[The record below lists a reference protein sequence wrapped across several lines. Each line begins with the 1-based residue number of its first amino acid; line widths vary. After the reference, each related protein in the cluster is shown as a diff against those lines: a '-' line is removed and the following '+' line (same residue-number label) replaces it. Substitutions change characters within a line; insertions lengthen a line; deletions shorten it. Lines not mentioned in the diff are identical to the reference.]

1 MTTVRTGLDNN
12 VSELLGK
19 MEDLMHSI
27 YKDATNVG
35 DENGFA
41 PWILEI
47 RSFQAKPWSW

>member
-27 YKDATNVG
+27 YLLSLLRAH
-35 DENGFA
+35 
-41 PWILEI
+41 
-47 RSFQAKPWSW
+47 